1 MFISAGILIQAFG
14 DELNFVQA
22 EVNIQGTVVVFWYV
36 HTDFIF
42 HPYMLPLGI
51 QKQLLIRTICMQYTE
66 HFNKKLLD
74 VNSPF
79 IFSEAE
85 NKVNF

>member
-14 DELNFVQA
+14 DELDFVQA

-51 QKQLLIRTICMQYTE
+51 QKQLLIRTICSAQNTSTS
-66 HFNKKLLD
+66 LLD